1 MEIFINRGTGL
12 FPCLCSTAAEIG
24 SSIPVRLKGIQR
36 HLKMVGWHL
45 EMLGAISTNPIDSIK
60 VCSDGEATDTVW
72 GLLTWVLSGNKA
84 ASQQLRKEN
93 TPCTNSHSTHK
104 PKKKRKHTQLYRH
117 FSFNCLFFNHSTI
130 HRFISAIQH
139 TVKHTKMKCSQVAY
153 ITVNITK
160 EKNIFSQ

>member
-1 MEIFINRGTGL
+1 MEIFINRSTGL

-104 PKKKRKHTQLYRH
+104 PKKKENTHNCTDILVSTAFFLTTPPFIVLFLLFSTQWNTLKWNALRW
-117 FSFNCLFFNHSTI
+117 LT
-130 HRFISAIQH
+130 
-139 TVKHTKMKCSQVAY
+139 SQL
-153 ITVNITK
+153 I
-160 EKNIFSQ
+160 